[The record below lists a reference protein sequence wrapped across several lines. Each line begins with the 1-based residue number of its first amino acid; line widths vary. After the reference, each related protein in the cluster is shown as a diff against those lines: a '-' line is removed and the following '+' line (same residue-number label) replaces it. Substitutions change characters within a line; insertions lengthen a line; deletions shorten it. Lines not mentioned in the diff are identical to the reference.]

1 VSAEIRQLVE
11 ALTAFDLRVTR
22 IEPDANGR
30 DVCGIVTVLEGPPVE
45 AGDIASRLGGFAD
58 IAALEKEGRN
68 DAELIEALLQNK
80 NHLHNNYQ
88 DLQRFLDGGGR
99 SGLQHDA
106 LPYGAYNLNPLL
118 VRVERVPMLVVEQ
131 GEVAVVKA
139 YIGLPTA
146 DTSGPQFKHGSL
158 VHPGHRGLW
167 QEPLRVGKYMVNPRL
182 YDAIKVPTAILTLN
196 WADYSSKAH
205 DLDKELKPIDA
216 KSREGFRFS
225 IDLQVQLHVPDTM
238 APRVIS
244 RVGSMNNLVIELLQG
259 AVGNHFRNTLQSMAA
274 IEFIEKR
281 GMVQESASAHV
292 RKMLEDY
299 EVETV
304 GVFIQDVDLPEADA
318 RPEGARDRDQ
328 EIETFKKKQQAE
340 AERKNVAEATGIADM
355 QGEVVRA
362 RLGVT
367 VRRDFA
373 AARKADAE
381 GEAFFL
387 SETGKASAVAVEAE
401 GLARAR
407 GYQAQVAALGD
418 DNTAHHHRARARV
431 GEGRDR
437 AAVRGRPAAAPARGR
452 SASLSERISTN
463 GSAPR
468 HTGPADDA
476 GS

>member
-1 VSAEIRQLVE
+1 MQIPADHVGLVVAQVGAPLPVGAKSAAYRAEFANFDDLRAFVARGGEKGVQRPVLAPGTLAPIHPVGFLVVTKGRAFGRPVSAEIRQLVE

-216 KSREGFRFS
+216 KSREGFRFYRPAGAAARARHDGAAR
-225 IDLQVQLHVPDTM
+225 DLARGLDEQPRDRAAAGRRGQPLPQHAAEHGGDRVHREARHGAGVRERARPQDARGLRGRDGRRLHPGRRP
-238 APRVIS
+238 A
-244 RVGSMNNLVIELLQG
+244 
-259 AVGNHFRNTLQSMAA
+259 
-274 IEFIEKR
+274 R
-281 GMVQESASAHV
+281 G
-292 RKMLEDY
+292 
-299 EVETV
+299 
-304 GVFIQDVDLPEADA
+304 ADA
-318 RPEGARDRDQ
+318 RPQGSRDREPGDRDVR
-328 EIETFKKKQQAE
+328 KKKQQAE
-340 AERKNVAEATGIADM
+340 AERKNVAEATASPTC
-355 QGEVVRA
+355 RA
-362 RLGVT
+362 RWCG
-367 VRRDFA
+367 R
-373 AARKADAE
+373 
-381 GEAFFL
+381 
-387 SETGKASAVAVEAE
+387 ASA
-401 GLARAR
+401 
-407 GYQAQVAALGD
+407 
-418 DNTAHHHRARARV
+418 
-431 GEGRDR
+431 
-437 AAVRGRPAAAPARGR
+437 
-452 SASLSERISTN
+452 
-463 GSAPR
+463 
-468 HTGPADDA
+468 
-476 GS
+476 

>member
-1 VSAEIRQLVE
+1 MESAIRFVGEHPAICTLLGLALFALARSFVAIGPTQVGLVLKRVGRKLGGNDPVALAGEAGFQADLLMPGLRFRPWPLFVVTKHPWVQIPADHVGLVVAQVGAPLPVGAKSAAYKAEFANFDDLRAFVARGGEKGVQRPVLAPGTLAPIHPVGFLVVTKGRAFGRPVSAEIRQLVE

-58 IAALEKEGRN
+58 IAELEKGARN

-196 WADYSSKAH
+196 
-205 DLDKELKPIDA
+205 
-216 KSREGFRFS
+216 
-225 IDLQVQLHVPDTM
+225 
-238 APRVIS
+238 
-244 RVGSMNNLVIELLQG
+244 
-259 AVGNHFRNTLQSMAA
+259 
-274 IEFIEKR
+274 
-281 GMVQESASAHV
+281 
-292 RKMLEDY
+292 
-299 EVETV
+299 
-304 GVFIQDVDLPEADA
+304 
-318 RPEGARDRDQ
+318 
-328 EIETFKKKQQAE
+328 
-340 AERKNVAEATGIADM
+340 
-355 QGEVVRA
+355 
-362 RLGVT
+362 
-367 VRRDFA
+367 
-373 AARKADAE
+373 
-381 GEAFFL
+381 
-387 SETGKASAVAVEAE
+387 
-401 GLARAR
+401 
-407 GYQAQVAALGD
+407 
-418 DNTAHHHRARARV
+418 
-431 GEGRDR
+431 
-437 AAVRGRPAAAPARGR
+437 
-452 SASLSERISTN
+452 
-463 GSAPR
+463 
-468 HTGPADDA
+468 
-476 GS
+476 